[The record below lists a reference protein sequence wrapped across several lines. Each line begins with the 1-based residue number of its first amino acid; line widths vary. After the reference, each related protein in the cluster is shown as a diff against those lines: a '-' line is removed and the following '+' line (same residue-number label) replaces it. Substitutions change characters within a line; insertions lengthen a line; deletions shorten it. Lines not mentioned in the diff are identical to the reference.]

1 MFAKVKYDT
10 VGTGTERDVGQ
21 DRKDNDSMRLF
32 GKVRSKET
40 YDPINER
47 PMIKASI
54 CNGEQVAG
62 FVDVKTG
69 AFHEIMLIRYDADL
83 DEFRRR
89 YGITGEIG
97 KIY

>member
-1 MFAKVKYDT
+1 MIQLF
-10 VGTGTERDVGQ
+10 
-21 DRKDNDSMRLF
+21 RK
-32 GKVRSKET
+32 GKSAGT
-40 YDPINER
+40 YDPEKEK

-89 YGITGEIG
+89 YGITDEIG

>member
-1 MFAKVKYDT
+1 
-10 VGTGTERDVGQ
+10 
-21 DRKDNDSMRLF
+21 MRLF
-32 GKVRSKET
+32 QKSKSSGT
-40 YDPINER
+40 YDPEIEK

-69 AFHEIMLIRYDADL
+69 AFHEIMLIRSEDDL

-89 YGITGEIG
+89 YGLTGEVG
-97 KIY
+97 KTY

>member
-1 MFAKVKYDT
+1 MK
-10 VGTGTERDVGQ
+10 
-21 DRKDNDSMRLF
+21 LF
-32 GKVRSKET
+32 QKTKSSGT
-40 YDPINER
+40 YDPETEK

-69 AFHEIMLIRYDADL
+69 AFHEIMLIRSEDDL

-89 YGITGEIG
+89 YVITGEIG